1 MELNP
6 GHTAWMLTA
15 SALVLLMTPGL
26 AFFYG
31 GLVRARNVI
40 STLMYSFMAM
50 AVVSIVW
57 VLWGYSLAFGEGS
70 AFIGDLSFFG
80 LSGIDVNDL
89 EDNGIPTLLF
99 VIFQMMFAI
108 ITPALITGAFVERF
122 KFTTYLVF
130 LVVWVTIVYA
140 PVAHWVWASEGWLF
154 KDGALD
160 FAGGT
165 VVHINAGMAAVAA
178 ALLVGKRRDPG
189 AEPHNVPYVILGAA
203 LLWFGWFGFNA
214 GSGLAAN
221 GQDVNAFLVTNTAAA
236 AAALTWGVISQIQT
250 GRMSAV
256 GVASGAVA
264 GLVAITP
271 ASGFVG
277 VYGALAIGAG
287 AGLLCYIAV
296 YLRTRVQ
303 VDDALEVFAIH
314 GVGGIWGAIAT
325 GIFAV
330 AAIGGTAGLIDGNAW
345 TACHPGDRDR
355 RHHGLLIRRHAR
367 HPQGARPHPRT
378 RDQGRQ
384 RRRGHWPGPLRSRRE
399 GIRQRRRRLN
409 TELCGISTKMND
421 TNPLSRRGRG
431 LEPAPYSIRG

>member
-1 MELNP
+1 MDS

-70 AFIGDLSFFG
+70 AFIGDFSFFG
-80 LSGIDVNDL
+80 LSGIDVNHL

-130 LVVWVTIVYA
+130 LVLWVTIVYA
-140 PVAHWVWASEGWLF
+140 PVAHWVWAPEGWLF

-214 GSGLAAN
+214 GSGLAAD
-221 GQDVNAFLVTNTAAA
+221 GVAVNAFLVTNTAAA

-296 YLRTRVQ
+296 YLRTKVQ
-303 VDDALEVFAIH
+303 LDDALEVFAIH

-330 AAIGGTAGLIDGNAW
+330 AAIGGAAGAIDGNAGQLV
-345 TACHPGDRDR
+345 TQVIAVVATMAYSFLLTLVILKVLDLIPG
-355 RHHGLLIRRHAR
+355 L
-367 HPQGARPHPRT
+367 
-378 RDQGRQ
+378 
-384 RRRGHWPGPLRSRRE
+384 
-399 GIRQRRRRLN
+399 GIRV
-409 TELCGISTKMND
+409 SND
-421 TNPLSRRGRG
+421 DEDIGLDLSAHGERAFVSDG
-431 LEPAPYSIRG
+431 AD

>member
-1 MELNP
+1 MELDS

-70 AFIGDLSFFG
+70 AFIGDLSYFG
-80 LSGIDVNDL
+80 LSGIDINDL

-122 KFTTYLVF
+122 KFTTYLIF
-130 LVVWVTIVYA
+130 LVIWVTIVYA
-140 PVAHWVWASEGWLF
+140 PVAHWVWGGGWIGNVG
-154 KDGALD
+154 DGAPR
-160 FAGGT
+160 FCGRYRRPHQRRCSCRWRPRGSSA
-165 VVHINAGMAAVAA
+165 
-178 ALLVGKRRDPG
+178 KRRDPG

-214 GSGLAAN
+214 GSGLAAD
-221 GQDVNAFLVTNTAAA
+221 GVDVNAFLVTNTAAA

-271 ASGFVG
+271 ASGYVG

-296 YLRTRVQ
+296 YLRTKVEI
-303 VDDALEVFAIH
+303 DDALEVFAIH
-314 GVGGIWGAIAT
+314 GIGGIWAQLPRHIRRSSNR
-325 GIFAV
+325 
-330 AAIGGTAGLIDGNAW
+330 GTAG
-345 TACHPGDRDR
+345 THR
-355 RHHGLLIRRHAR
+355 
-367 HPQGARPHPRT
+367 
-378 RDQGRQ
+378 RQ
-384 RRRGHWPGPLRSRRE
+384 RWTDGYPGRPPS
-399 GIRQRRRRLN
+399 
-409 TELCGISTKMND
+409 
-421 TNPLSRRGRG
+421 
-431 LEPAPYSIRG
+431 

>member
-1 MELNP
+1 MDS
-6 GHTAWMLTA
+6 GHTAWMMTA

-40 STLMYSFMAM
+40 STLMYSFISM

-70 AFIGDLSFFG
+70 AIIGDLSMFG
-80 LSGIDVNDL
+80 LSGIGIEEVFPDT
-89 EDNGIPTLLF
+89 GIPTLLF

-130 LVVWVTIVYA
+130 LVVWVTVVYA
-140 PVAHWVWASEGWLF
+140 PVAHWVWGGGWISEVG
-154 KDGALD
+154 DGALD

-178 ALLVGKRRDPG
+178 AMLVGKRRDPG
-189 AEPHNVPYVILGAA
+189 AEPHNVPYVVLGAA

-214 GSGLAAN
+214 GSGLAAD
-221 GQDVNAFLVTNTAAA
+221 GVDVNAFLVTNTAAA
-236 AAALTWGVISQIQT
+236 AAALTWGVISQVQT

-271 ASGFVG
+271 ASGYVG

-287 AGLLCYIAV
+287 AGVLCYIAV
-296 YLRTRVQ
+296 YLRTRTQ
-303 VDDALEVFAIH
+303 IDDALEVFAVH

-330 AAIGGTAGLIDGNAW
+330 AAIGGTAGAIDGNVGQLGTQALAVVA
-345 TACHPGDRDR
+345 TMAYAFVATLVILKVLDIIPGLGLRVSPAAEDAGLDIAA
-355 RHHGLLIRRHAR
+355 HGERAFVSD
-367 HPQGARPHPRT
+367 GA
-378 RDQGRQ
+378 D
-384 RRRGHWPGPLRSRRE
+384 
-399 GIRQRRRRLN
+399 
-409 TELCGISTKMND
+409 
-421 TNPLSRRGRG
+421 
-431 LEPAPYSIRG
+431 